1 MHASKNTFTA
11 TEIQRDGKR
20 LVFAEPVKMKLI
32 FSEGSIAIECDLGI
46 TENGS
51 DFSTAWDNLSAKILS
66 HWDRPVL
73 RAKTFRDRDVREEA
87 VYEAVNFKCAA
98 NL

>member
-1 MHASKNTFTA
+1 MHASRNTFTA

-20 LVFAEPVKMKLI
+20 LVFSEPVRMKLV
-32 FSEGSIAIECDLGI
+32 FSKGLITIECDLGI

-51 DFSTAWDNLSAKILS
+51 DFSAAWDNLCVKILS
-66 HWDRPVL
+66 HWDRPSL
-73 RAKTFRDRDVREEA
+73 RAKTFGDRDVREET
-87 VYEAVNFKCAA
+87 VYEAVNFKWAA